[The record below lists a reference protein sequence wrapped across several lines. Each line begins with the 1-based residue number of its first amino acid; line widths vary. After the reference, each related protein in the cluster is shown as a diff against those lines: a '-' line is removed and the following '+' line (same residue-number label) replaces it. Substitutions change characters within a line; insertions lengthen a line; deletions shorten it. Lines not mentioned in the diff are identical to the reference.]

1 MNEWKELGGEEKE
14 RGGFAPP
21 NSWRKLRKRGAGG
34 GGGEREAG
42 RVWNYMCQRKS
53 NNTIALSSVVVVVGC
68 CWCAIALAT
77 TYLHSFVVVGKL
89 GCSPPPPPPP
99 PPQIPYQYFFFP
111 SLPLSLSHSFS
122 TPFHPLSVAVE
133 LHTSFDLVPWKQK
146 EDQTER
152 EKEIVVVVVVV
163 VVVVFVVG
171 GFCQEDFQVS

>member
-14 RGGFAPP
+14 GGGFAPP
-21 NSWRKLRKRGAGG
+21 THGYLEWRKLRKRGGG

-89 GCSPPPPPPP
+89 GCSPPPPP
-99 PPQIPYQYFFFP
+99 QIPYQYFFFP
-111 SLPLSLSHSFS
+111 LSLSLPLPFILYPIPSSFCS
-122 TPFHPLSVAVE
+122 
-133 LHTSFDLVPWKQK
+133 
-146 EDQTER
+146 
-152 EKEIVVVVVVV
+152 
-163 VVVVFVVG
+163 
-171 GFCQEDFQVS
+171 C

>member
-1 MNEWKELGGEEKE
+1 MNEWKELGGEEE
-14 RGGFAPP
+14 RGGFAIPTHE
-21 NSWRKLRKRGAGG
+21 WRKLRKRGG

-89 GCSPPPPPPP
+89 GCSPPPPP
-99 PPQIPYQYFFFP
+99 QIPYQYFFP
-111 SLPLSLSHSFS
+111 LSLSLSLSHSFS

-133 LHTSFDLVPWKQK
+133 LHTSFDLVPWKQE

-163 VVVVFVVG
+163 VVVVAG